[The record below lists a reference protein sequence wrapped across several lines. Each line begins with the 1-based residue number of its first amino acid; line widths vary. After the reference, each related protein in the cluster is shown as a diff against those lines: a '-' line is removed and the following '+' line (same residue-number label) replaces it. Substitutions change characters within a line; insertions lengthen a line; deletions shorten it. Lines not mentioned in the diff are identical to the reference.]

1 VKAFIVLNPVA
12 GRAKVEEARQ
22 ALARHFD
29 PAKWQVNIHET
40 KADEPIS
47 DLLRAKIDEGVDMI
61 VAAGG
66 DGTVSAVVDG
76 LANNKVPV
84 GILPLGTTNVVAQE
98 LGIPLKIDKA
108 CQLLS
113 GEHKLK
119 AIDALQFG
127 EHFYVLSVGIGLDA
141 LAMESTSQKHKRR
154 FGKLAY
160 IWVIFKLIFG
170 IQPHAFTIIADGE
183 ERRVKAA
190 DVLLTNVST
199 VTGPI
204 RWGPHIAPDDGQI
217 DIVIMR
223 AKNLLGIFGV
233 VYDILTPSRPR
244 RNRNLQYWSARQSI
258 QIYTERPLPVQGD
271 GDLLGKTPVEVQIWP
286 GAVQIIVPVETSGR
300 RWPNLSL
307 PGT

>member
-1 VKAFIVLNPVA
+1 MLAFIVLNPVA
-12 GRAKVEEARQ
+12 GQAKVEAARR

-29 PAKWQVNIHET
+29 PAVWQVDIHET
-40 KADEPIS
+40 KAGESIS
-47 DLLRAKIDEGVDMI
+47 NLLRERVGQGVDMI

-76 LANNKVPV
+76 LANTKVPV

-98 LGIPLKIDKA
+98 LGIPKKIDKA
-108 CQLLS
+108 CQLLA
-113 GEHKLK
+113 GEHKLQ

-127 EHFYVLSVGIGLDA
+127 EHFFVLSVGVGLDA

-170 IQPHAFTIIADGE
+170 IQPHAFTIVADGE

-190 DVLLTNVST
+190 DVLLTNVAT

-223 AKNLLGIFGV
+223 AQNVLGIFGV
-233 VYDILTPSRPR
+233 VYDILAPGRPR
-244 RNRNLQYWSARQSI
+244 RNRNLSYWSARHSI
-258 QIYTERPLPVQGD
+258 QVTAERPLPVQGD
-271 GDLLGKTPVEVQIWP
+271 GDLLGNTPVEVQIWP
-286 GAVQIIVPVETSGR
+286 GAVQIIVPVERGGR

-307 PGT
+307 PGS

>member
-1 VKAFIVLNPVA
+1 MKALIVLNPVA
-12 GRAKVEEARQ
+12 GRARVDEARRC
-22 ALARHFD
+22 LTRHLD
-29 PAKWQVNIHET
+29 PTAWQVDVHET
-40 KADEPIS
+40 KANEPIGV
-47 DLLRAKIDEGVDMI
+47 LLQEKIDEGVDMI

-76 LANNKVPV
+76 LANNKVPI

-108 CQLLS
+108 CQLLA
-113 GEHKLK
+113 GEHTVK

-127 EHFYVLSVGIGLDA
+127 EHFFILSVGIGLDA

-160 IWVIFKLIFG
+160 IWVIFRLILG
-170 IQPHAFTIIADGE
+170 IQPHVFTIVADGE
-183 ERRVKAA
+183 KRRVKAA

-204 RWGPHIAPDDGQI
+204 RWGPHITPDDGQI

-223 AKNLLGIFGV
+223 AQNLLGIFGV
-233 VYDILTPSRPR
+233 VYDILAPSRPR
-244 RNRNLQYWSARQSI
+244 RNRNIQYWSARHTI
-258 QIYTERPLPVQGD
+258 QVTAERPLPVQGD
-271 GDLLGKTPVEVQIWP
+271 GDLLGKTPVKVQICP
-286 GAVQIIVPVETSGR
+286 GAVQVIVPVKRSGR

-307 PGT
+307 PGS